1 MGITLPSKN
10 GDRIASFP
18 KPGTFFSAA
27 VSKPDIMQGDGGNG
41 TVGWHTAMNSLP
53 QAIVDR
59 VSNL

>member
-1 MGITLPSKN
+1 
-10 GDRIASFP
+10 
-18 KPGTFFSAA
+18 
-27 VSKPDIMQGDGGNG
+27 MQGDGGNG